1 VQRTSHNAQPHLA
14 GVRSVVRSCSSQC
27 SQSSTMTGVVA
38 PVESAAALCNKL
50 FQELQNSVIDDA
62 YQHPRPGAT
71 GSVIGGAQKW

>member
-1 VQRTSHNAQPHLA
+1 
-14 GVRSVVRSCSSQC
+14 
-27 SQSSTMTGVVA
+27 MTGVVA